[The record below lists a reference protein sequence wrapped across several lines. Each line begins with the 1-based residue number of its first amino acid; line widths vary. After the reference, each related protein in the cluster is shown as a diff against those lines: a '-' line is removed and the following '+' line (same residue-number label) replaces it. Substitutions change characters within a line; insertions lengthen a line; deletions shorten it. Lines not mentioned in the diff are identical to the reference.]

1 MGFFDLFSKKEKK
14 ETLDNGLQ
22 NTKTSVFSKIAHAVA
37 GKSKVD
43 DDVLDD
49 LEDVLITSD
58 VGVNTTLDVIRNIE
72 ARVARDKY
80 VGTSELNRILKEEI
94 IRPPGCRWQYE
105 RQRRFRA
112 TRRSSSVRHSRR
124 RRQRCGQNHHYR
136 QIGLPIKAEGK
147 KVILGAADT
156 FRAAAIEQLDIW
168 GQRIGVPVVK
178 QKMGADPAS
187 VAYDTVAHAKAE
199 QADVVIIDTAG
210 RLHNKVGLM
219 NELSKIKKSD
229 AKAGCRRTRPSSTRS
244 RR

>member
-80 VGTSELNRILKEEI
+80 VGTSVNST
-94 IRPPGCRWQYE
+94 
-105 RQRRFRA
+105 A
-112 TRRSSSVRHSRR
+112 SS
-124 RRQRCGQNHHYR
+124 
-136 QIGLPIKAEGK
+136 K
-147 KVILGAADT
+147 
-156 FRAAAIEQLDIW
+156 
-168 GQRIGVPVVK
+168 
-178 QKMGADPAS
+178 
-187 VAYDTVAHAKAE
+187 
-199 QADVVIIDTAG
+199 
-210 RLHNKVGLM
+210 
-219 NELSKIKKSD
+219 KKSSPSWLPM
-229 AKAGCRRTRPSSTRS
+229 AIRKTTKVSSYRKGVVRTSFSS
-244 RR
+244 